1 MKFKLTIIELGKVLK
16 TIEENYN
23 LNLLIKANQSG
34 GWLTLKGGVT
44 ILNYPKEIS
53 TDNCSSKFNNII
65 SMKFSNE
72 GLEGAVIKITGAKGK
87 MFDVTVESA
96 KYKELKTS
104 TIALDQIKSN
114 ENECTLKIDD
124 NMVFSIKAPAKTI
137 LTYLK

>member
-53 TDNCSSKFNNII
+53 TDNC
-65 SMKFSNE
+65 
-72 GLEGAVIKITGAKGK
+72 
-87 MFDVTVESA
+87 
-96 KYKELKTS
+96 
-104 TIALDQIKSN
+104 
-114 ENECTLKIDD
+114 
-124 NMVFSIKAPAKTI
+124 
-137 LTYLK
+137 